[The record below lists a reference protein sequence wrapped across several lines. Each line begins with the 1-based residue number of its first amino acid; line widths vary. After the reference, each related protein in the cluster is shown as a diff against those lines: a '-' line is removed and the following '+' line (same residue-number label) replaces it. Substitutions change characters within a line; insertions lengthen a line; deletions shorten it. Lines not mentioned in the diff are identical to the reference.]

1 MSQDGHLDRGVD
13 LDEPGL
19 GSWTGIATNVQ
30 QYDVDRADT
39 LFILQNGTV
48 SRGLNFDHPGDES
61 WTTIGYGMQSFTVDN
76 ADTVFCFSEN
86 GTLYRGLGL
95 DQTGGGS
102 WLVISYDMQ
111 SFTVDANDTV
121 FSFGTDGRLW
131 AGLGLDQPGD
141 GSWNVIGTVK
151 SFAVDNADTVFF
163 QTFNGQVWRARC
175 RPDRHREQL
184 VRHRQRDELVRG
196 RPGRHGL
203 QHCDQWHRLA
213 RGTGLDQP
221 GGGNR
226 TELGTDEQEAEVASD
241 GTVYMLDQGGNLRRI
256 QGLDEGTVTSTV
268 TPNVQ
273 SFTLIDG
280 GTGLAYLGTNG
291 SLYQEENG
299 TTTLI
304 HTGVASL
311 TLGSDG
317 STVYFLTDDWSVWE
331 ENGGQV
337 LPVSSTAPGS
347 YTSASSGTP
356 DFAGFWYANGTEA
369 CEIIQS
375 GTNLTFINEGD
386 QGVT

>member
-141 GSWNVIGTVK
+141 GSWNVIGTGGNRSRLTTLTPSSSRPSTVRYLRRLDVDQTGTGNNWYVIGNGMNP
-151 SFAVDNADTVFF
+151 FAVDPADTVYNIA
-163 QTFNGQVWRARC
+163 TNGIVW
-175 RPDRHREQL
+175 
-184 VRHRQRDELVRG
+184 
-196 RPGRHGL
+196 
-203 QHCDQWHRLA
+203 

-221 GGGNR
+221 GGGNW

-241 GTVYMLDQGGNLRRI
+241 GTVYMLDQGGNLK
-256 QGLDEGTVTSTV
+256 
-268 TPNVQ
+268 
-273 SFTLIDG
+273 
-280 GTGLAYLGTNG
+280 AY
-291 SLYQEENG
+291 
-299 TTTLI
+299 
-304 HTGVASL
+304 
-311 TLGSDG
+311 
-317 STVYFLTDDWSVWE
+317 
-331 ENGGQV
+331 
-337 LPVSSTAPGS
+337 
-347 YTSASSGTP
+347 
-356 DFAGFWYANGTEA
+356 AGPR
-369 CEIIQS
+369 
-375 GTNLTFINEGD
+375 
-386 QGVT
+386 